1 MTRILGIVSG
11 KGGVGKSTVATNLA
25 ITLGKLKKNVVL
37 IDCNLST
44 PHLGHYLGIGD
55 YRATIND
62 VLLEKVD
69 IYSSFYNYNGIRCI
83 PASVNIKDL
92 VNIEVGN
99 LKKHIEKIASK
110 KTDFIILDSAP
121 GLGREA
127 LSVFNASNELIFVTN
142 PFIPMINDIARCK
155 NVIKEF
161 GEKKSGIILNMVNY
175 GKNELTSKSIEKIS
189 GMDVLGDIPFDRSVV
204 NSMVLKMPIVEYRP
218 NSLAGISFMKLSS
231 LLVGKD
237 YETPMKFRL
246 HKFAKRMKSLIF
258 SEITMSQ
265 DVDNIKEELNNPM

>member
-25 ITLGKLKKNVVL
+25 IALEKFKKNVIL

-44 PHLGHYLGIGD
+44 PHLSHYFGIGD
-55 YRATIND
+55 YNATIND

-69 IYSSFYNYNGIRCI
+69 IYSAFYNYNGLRII
-83 PASVNIKDL
+83 PASVKIKDL

-99 LKKHIEKIASK
+99 LKKHVEKLSSK
-110 KTDFIILDSAP
+110 KVDFILLDSAP

-127 LSVFNASNELIFVTN
+127 LSVFNTSNELIFVTN
-142 PFIPMINDIARCK
+142 PFVPMINDIIRCK
-155 NVIKEF
+155 EIAKGF
-161 GEKKSGIILNMVNY
+161 GEKNMTIAVNMVNY

-189 GMDVLGDIPFDRSVV
+189 GMDVLGEIPFDRSVV
-204 NSMVLKMPIVEYRP
+204 NSLVLKMPVIEYRP
-218 NSLAGISFMKLSS
+218 NSLASISFMKLAS
-231 LLVGKD
+231 LLVGKE

-246 HKFAKRMKSLIF
+246 HKFAKKIKSLMF
-258 SEITMSQ
+258 SEIVMPQ
-265 DVDNIKEELNNPM
+265 EVEEVKEEFN